1 MNPAMRSPLLPW
13 TGWALLFPALLL
25 SLLGILGIYAGETG
39 SETGP
44 VTTLRQIAYL
54 AAALLAFLFV
64 YLADYQRLGRSAYVI
79 YGIVIALLVLLL
91 AAKRIPMSPIIQP
104 RRNAYRWIDFG
115 PVSLQ
120 VSELAKVAFVLALAA
135 YLRFRELQSSIVR
148 LVGPLVLTAIPTVLV
163 LAEPDLGT
171 ALLFLPTAFVML
183 FAAGAR
189 WLHLA
194 VMAIA
199 LCVAAPAFYFSPF
212 MSEYQRSRVRVVLRQ
227 NQDDPR
233 WHMSAGFQLRQ
244 SKIAL
249 GSGRLLGRGLDES
262 DFFRHKMLPEDHND
276 FIFAVLAHQWGFA
289 GSLAVIAAYIMMFA
303 AGLTAASVSQDPLGR
318 LAAVGAV
325 AIIIVQ
331 AVVNMG
337 MTMGLLP
344 ITGLTL
350 PFASFGGSALI
361 GNYACIALAA
371 SVARRRP
378 ISVAPRAF
386 DSADE

>member
-1 MNPAMRSPLLPW
+1 MRSPLLPW

>member
-1 MNPAMRSPLLPW
+1 MNPSMRSPLLPW

-64 YLADYQRLGRSAYVI
+64 YLADYQRLGRSSYVI

-212 MSEYQRSRVRVVLRQ
+212 MSEYQRSRVQVVLRQ

>member
-1 MNPAMRSPLLPW
+1 MNPSMRSPLLPW

-212 MSEYQRSRVRVVLRQ
+212 MSEYQRSRVQVVLRQ